1 MKRKC
6 SKTFCFDSKQWAE
19 KVGKDISLTSYF
31 LIKFYDEIEHKLL
44 KITLVQLTLSYI
56 AQQTQLTASGK
67 TSKKTAARRK
77 IFQEINLNLHFSSG
91 RLPAKSAEAEQLAER
106 KEVCLRKGN
115 L

>member
-31 LIKFYDEIEHKLL
+31 LIKFYYEIEHKLL

-56 AQQTQLTASGK
+56 AQQTQLTELQERGVRK
-67 TSKKTAARRK
+67 LQQGGRFFKKL
-77 IFQEINLNLHFSSG
+77 I
-91 RLPAKSAEAEQLAER
+91 
-106 KEVCLRKGN
+106 
-115 L
+115 